1 VAAVRLVRRPRSAPL
16 RAVAGTGGPAR
27 LLDAI
32 AALDARYGG
41 RETEVPPEEWQR
53 YTEERST
60 LKVELE
66 RALAARARGPY
77 V

>member
-1 VAAVRLVRRPRSAPL
+1 
-16 RAVAGTGGPAR
+16 AVAGAGAPAH

-41 RETEVPPEEWQR
+41 RETEVPPDEWLR
-53 YTEERST
+53 YTEERSA
-60 LKVELE
+60 LKARLE
-66 RALAARARGPY
+66 RTLAARGPGPY